1 MPAHTKSLGDATDE
15 LLSAEE
21 QLCHPGLRILRVA
34 TGANTTRVV
43 YYILPEGWA
52 GASRPAAVPEE
63 ATRFS
68 KRPSLEVL
76 DAAKRSRTG
85 TGEEGNNPAGGVQ
98 VPRSASLCPVT

>member
-21 QLCHPGLRILRVA
+21 QLRHPGLRILRVA